1 MASNAVL
8 FFKIILS
15 KSLQQ
20 GILKLPKK
28 FTRKYGDSLSK
39 PVFLK
44 PPDGTEWK
52 VDWTMHDAQ
61 VLFQDG
67 WREFVAYYSIK
78 HGHFLMFEYN
88 GNSHFGVQICDMSGL
103 EIEYPF
109 NVNQQEK
116 DNIDEISD
124 KAGQVFDEMPQRQN
138 NRRKS
143 PMSQLD
149 QSNDNQSTSAS
160 VGKELDDE
168 TVEED
173 ESEDDISIKDRKETK
188 MSSNGALEE
197 AEKFTSENPFFII
210 TVTKKF
216 LDQSRP
222 NVPIDFVKRYLTKM
236 QIAKVRFRKKLWPMK
251 LLPYVTRKKSI
262 RLSTGWN
269 IFAKASKLQA
279 GDVCIFELIN
289 MKDAEFDV
297 HFFRCHP

>member
-1 MASNAVL
+1 MTSNAVL
-8 FFKIILS
+8 FFKIMLS

-20 GILKLPKK
+20 GILNLPKK
-28 FTRKYGDSLSK
+28 FTRKYGDSLSN

-61 VLFQDG
+61 ILFEDG
-67 WREFVAYYSIK
+67 WKEFVAYYSIK
-78 HGHFLMFEYN
+78 HGHFLMFEYY
-88 GNSHFGVQICDMSGL
+88 GNSQFGVQICDMSGL

-124 KAGQVFDEMPQRQN
+124 KAVQVFDETPQRQN

-143 PMSQLD
+143 SMSQLD
-149 QSNDNQSTSAS
+149 QSND
-160 VGKELDDE
+160 
-168 TVEED
+168 
-173 ESEDDISIKDRKETK
+173 RKETQT
-188 MSSNGALEE
+188 SSNDALEE
-197 AEKFTSENPFFII
+197 AKKFTSENPFFII
-210 TVTKKF
+210 TITKKL
-216 LDQSRP
+216 LDLCRP
-222 NVPIDFVKRYLTKM
+222 SVPIDFTKRYLKEKK
-236 QIAKVRFRKKLWPMK
+236 IAKVRFRKKLWPMK
-251 LLPYVTRKKSI
+251 FLRSNQSI

-269 IFAKASKLQA
+269 LFVKASKLQA

-297 HFFRCHP
+297 HFFRCHHP